1 MKHDMCC
8 YKSFLQWYAHTHNI
22 QLEMALNYGLP
33 FSFLVNTTLIIVF
46 YKSFKKIFIFKRKD
60 NSLEK
65 INLNKFE
72 KAWWTASLTF
82 FFSQLIDIHY
92 YDPRINII
100 FWIFISGLIINI
112 QDPERKNY
120 NFQEI

>member
-1 MKHDMCC
+1 MCC

-22 QLEMALNYGLP
+22 QLEMAFNYGIP
-33 FSFLVNTTLIIVF
+33 FSFLLNTTLIIIF

-60 NSLEK
+60 NNLEK

-72 KAWWTASLTF
+72 KAWWTASF
-82 FFSQLIDIHY
+82 SFYFSQIFDIQY
-92 YDPRINII
+92 YDPRLNII

-120 NFQEI
+120 NLQEI